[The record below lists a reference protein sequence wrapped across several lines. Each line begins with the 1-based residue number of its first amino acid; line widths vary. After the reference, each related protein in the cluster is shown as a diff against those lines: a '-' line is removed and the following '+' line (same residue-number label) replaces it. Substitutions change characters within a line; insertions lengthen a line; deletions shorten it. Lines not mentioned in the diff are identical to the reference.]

1 MNTGCQAEVLPDL
14 SPAHALLSAAH
25 QHPDRLSLIDAESAR
40 TFTLAQSASCVRT
53 LAWYFTTL
61 GLSAGDRIVV
71 CAPNSVWHF
80 LIHAAASW
88 IHAVSVPI
96 SPLLPEA
103 VRMRLYDEVAPA
115 LIIGPRSGRPHTSN
129 LLASLSFEELD
140 TLSREAGSQCPA
152 DFSPLP
158 CHDETAALVF
168 TSGTSGKMR
177 AAQLTH
183 ANLWWASQCFRDG
196 FEYCPGSAVCGVV
209 APLSHI
215 GGFNGTSMDIFT
227 HGGTLVVFA
236 SFDPLEV
243 ARGIEKWR
251 ISIMFAVPA
260 MCHML
265 VQAAREATIDL
276 SSWTRP
282 LVGGDAMGASLFDE
296 MSRMGLSPIHVWGMT
311 ELGGAGTFLSPERWP
326 AHPGAIG
333 FPFPYI
339 QCRLRDA
346 QGNLIT
352 EAGQAGIIEVRGPGV
367 ASRYWGEEERKN
379 EWFSSSD
386 IAVFD
391 EDHCMHMIGRSSRVI
406 NTGGELVSPAHV
418 EEALRA
424 LDCVADVCVVGLD
437 DERWGQIVAAA
448 LVPATHEE
456 LSTENVRNLVKDSL
470 APWQHPRRIRWVE
483 ALPKTTTGKVDFSQA
498 QSLFA

>member
-1 MNTGCQAEVLPDL
+1 MTGQETSGARRPNL
-14 SPAHALLSAAH
+14 SPAHALLAAAH
-25 QHPDRLSLIDAESAR
+25 QRPDRPSLIDASSGHSLSVEESAR
-40 TFTLAQSASCVRT
+40 LTRG
-53 LAWYFTTL
+53 LAWYFHSL
-61 GLSAGDRIVV
+61 GIGTEDRIVV

-88 IHAVSVPI
+88 IHAVTVPV
-96 SPLLPEA
+96 SPLLPNKQRQEI
-103 VRMRLYDEVAPA
+103 YDLVSPA
-115 LIIGPRSGRPHTSN
+115 LIISTDGHSVDGVPALPISLIAERASESANQSPTEWEP
-129 LLASLSFEELD
+129 LACYD
-140 TLSREAGSQCPA
+140 Q
-152 DFSPLP
+152 
-158 CHDETAALVF
+158 TAALVF

-177 AAQLTH
+177 AAQLSH

-227 HGGTLVVFA
+227 HGGTLVVFS

-265 VQAAREATIDL
+265 VQAARDTRVDL
-276 SSWTRP
+276 SSWTHP

-296 MSRMGLSPIHVWGMT
+296 MTHMGLKPIHVWGMT

-326 AHPGAIG
+326 THPGAIG

-346 QGNLIT
+346 QGHLIT
-352 EAGQAGIIEVRGPGV
+352 EAGKAGTIEVRGPGV
-367 ASRYWGEEERKN
+367 VSRYWGEEERES

-391 EDHCMHMIGRSSRVI
+391 DKQCIHMIGRSSRVI
-406 NTGGELVSPAHV
+406 NTGGELVSPAHI
-418 EEALRA
+418 EEALRS
-424 LDCVADVCVVGLD
+424 LECVADACVVGLD

-448 LVPATHEE
+448 LVPATHED
-456 LSTENVRNLVKDSL
+456 LSLENVRNLVKDSL

-483 ALPKTTTGKVDFSQA
+483 SLPKTTTGKVDFSQVQA
-498 QSLFA
+498 LFA